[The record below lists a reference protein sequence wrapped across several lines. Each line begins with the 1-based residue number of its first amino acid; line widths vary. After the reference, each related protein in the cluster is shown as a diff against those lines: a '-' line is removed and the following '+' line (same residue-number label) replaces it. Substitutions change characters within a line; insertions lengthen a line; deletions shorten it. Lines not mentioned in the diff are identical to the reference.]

1 MQWNGYECGQ
11 QMKNHRWCKE
21 CQAIAREIG
30 EAYSDAWAFG
40 GQAFRD
46 AWIATHN
53 LIGNRIGNRIGGT
66 EEDAGRAEELL
77 STSPCRDPLRINRAL
92 HRKLAHE
99 ARSGQHISL
108 AAEPCQVVR
117 YPRNPFVDTK
127 NNRSV

>member
-1 MQWNGYECGQ
+1 MQWNAYECGQ
-11 QMKNHRWCKE
+11 QMKTHRCCE
-21 CQAIAREIG
+21 DRQAIAREIG

-46 AWIATHN
+46 AWMATQN
-53 LIGNRIGNRIGGT
+53 LIGGT

-77 STSPCRDPLRINRAL
+77 FTSPCRDPLRINRAL

-108 AAEPCQVVR
+108 AAEP
-117 YPRNPFVDTK
+117 
-127 NNRSV
+127 